1 MTKRDFI
8 FLLITP
14 VIMLAIASDLLW
26 LAGRLHDGAERRL
39 ADYAVLQ
46 ERVAA
51 PARMDSA
58 SKSSERAALTLS
70 RLAVESHESEA
81 ATVTVSTSLAVLLL
95 AISLFQI
102 LTVMRLLRNQH
113 KPVSVPRP
121 EIATSKNLPLRPSG
135 VSATRSGLSSASN
148 HTVL

>member
-8 FLLITP
+8 FLLVAP

-26 LAGRLHDGAERRL
+26 LAGRLDDGAERRL

-70 RLAVESHESEA
+70 RLVLESHASEA

-102 LTVMRLLRNQH
+102 LTVMRLLRNQQ
-113 KPVSVPRP
+113 KLTSVPRP
-121 EIATSKNLPLRPSG
+121 EIAASKNPPLRPSG
-135 VSATRSGLSSASN
+135 VSAARSGLSNAGN
-148 HTVL
+148 HTLL

>member
-8 FLLITP
+8 FLLVTP
-14 VIMLAIASDLLW
+14 IILLAIALDLLW

-46 ERVAA
+46 ERVSA
-51 PARMDSA
+51 PSGPGSP

-70 RLAVESHESEA
+70 RIASEAHESDG

-95 AISLFQI
+95 AVSLFQI

-121 EIATSKNLPLRPSG
+121 EIATSKKPPLRPSG